1 MQVNLPRR
9 SKGKRPTFFDDPSVD
24 HLMTMILEL
33 STELSVV
40 YSRLDTLERVLADAK
55 VIDRAGLESYRPAP
69 EAEVERAEWRALFLD
84 RLFRTVRGA
93 DAQKAPAIS
102 TPRT

>member
-1 MQVNLPRR
+1 MTKPAMTNPVDLPRR

-40 YSRLDTLERVLADAK
+40 YTRLDTLERVLAEAK
-55 VIDRAGLESYRPAP
+55 LIDRAGLETFEPDAAA
-69 EAEVERAEWRALFLD
+69 EAERAQWRALFLD
-84 RLFRTVRGA
+84 RLFRTIREG
-93 DAQKAPAIS
+93 KT
-102 TPRT
+102 TPS